1 MTVIDKGINQLDD
14 DDEQEEAARIAYAQA
29 VGARL
34 RTMRKQMRLSLQAVE
49 AMSEQEFKA
58 SVLGAYERGERAISV
73 PRLQRL
79 AKLYDVPV
87 DQLLPPDDVV
97 ATRWGASGSSSEEVA
112 PLSARRA
119 IQAGS
124 GADKVAIDL
133 TKLHTVSGPERDLLR
148 RFLSMIQ
155 VHRQDF
161 NGRMITIRAED
172 VRAIACLFGVT
183 PDSMGSRL
191 DELGLL
197 VNV

>member
-1 MTVIDKGINQLDD
+1 MSVIDKSVEVLEE
-14 DDEQEEAARIAYAQA
+14 DEQEEAARIAYARA

-87 DQLLPPDDVV
+87 DQLLPPDD
-97 ATRWGASGSSSEEVA
+97 ATMTRWGATGTTEEVV
-112 PLSARRA
+112 PLGSARRTL
-119 IQAGS
+119 QAGS
-124 GADKVAIDL
+124 GTDRVAIDL